1 MNKPFNADSRNNATL
16 AKALFAPDSIALI
29 GASGDATKHASL
41 PQRYLRK
48 HGYKGAIFPVNP
60 SRDEVFG
67 ERAYPSIDK
76 IPHPIEQAFIM
87 LPAPLVPA
95 AIKQCADHRV
105 HCATIFSAGFAETGG
120 EGRKAQEA
128 IIKVASSAGMRIL
141 GPNCLG
147 VINTHQRVA
156 LSANEALETPTLFPG
171 RMSLLSQSGSL
182 MGSLLSRAQARGL
195 GFAKMVSVGNE
206 ADLGIG
212 EIGDLLVDDADTDVI
227 LLFIETIRDQK
238 RFSAMSRRA
247 FAAGKPVIAYLLGR
261 SDLGNKLAASHTGAI
276 AGNTAAIEA
285 FLRDNGVMRVDMIET
300 LFEMAPMVVGRRPP
314 GTARINVMTTTGGG
328 GALIVDNLGL
338 RGVQATAPGEAV
350 VAKLAKQD
358 IRIVNSPLID
368 LTLTGTN
375 PKVFGAVLDS
385 LIESRDS
392 NAVVAVV
399 GSSSQYRPERA
410 VVPIID
416 RARKSDKPVAA
427 FLTPDATES
436 AHLLSGASVAVFRTP
451 ETCGDAMRAYFDWKA
466 PVPAGAIDRA
476 PPAELVRIAQ
486 GHGIASASEVSRIL
500 ELLSI
505 DQARTVALPIKTDST
520 EIETRVRNLKF
531 PVAVK
536 IDSPDIPHKTE
547 AGGVVLNV
555 ADIKTLASALSSIRE
570 TVHKRRPDAKLD
582 GFIVQEMRSGLAE
595 VLLGYR
601 VDPHVGPTIA
611 VGVGGVLAEIYR
623 DVVVALAPVSI
634 DAAHALIGK
643 VRGFAPIRGYRNL
656 PAGDIKALA
665 QVIAAWSSLAA
676 IPQSRIVE
684 AELNPIV
691 VGIAGKGVAAVDAL
705 IVRAA

>member
-1 MNKPFNADSRNNATL
+1 M
-16 AKALFAPDSIALI
+16 I
-29 GASGDATKHASL
+29 
-41 PQRYLRK
+41 
-48 HGYKGAIFPVNP
+48 
-60 SRDEVFG
+60 
-67 ERAYPSIDK
+67 
-76 IPHPIEQAFIM
+76 
-87 LPAPLVPA
+87 
-95 AIKQCADHRV
+95 
-105 HCATIFSAGFAETGG
+105 
-120 EGRKAQEA
+120 
-128 IIKVASSAGMRIL
+128 
-141 GPNCLG
+141 
-147 VINTHQRVA
+147 
-156 LSANEALETPTLFPG
+156 
-171 RMSLLSQSGSL
+171 
-182 MGSLLSRAQARGL
+182 
-195 GFAKMVSVGNE
+195 SVGNE

-238 RFSAMSRRA
+238 QFSAMARRA

-261 SDLGNKLAASHTGAI
+261 SDLGSSLAASHTGAI
-276 AGNTAAIEA
+276 VGNTAAIEA

-314 GTARINVMTTTGGG
+314 GAARINVMTTTGGG

-350 VAKLAKQD
+350 IAKLAKQD
-358 IRIVNSPLID
+358 IRIANSPLID

-392 NAVVAVV
+392 NAIIAVV
-399 GSSSQYRPERA
+399 GSSSQSRPERA

-436 AHLLSGASVAVFRTP
+436 ARLLFGASVAVFRTP
-451 ETCGDAMRAYFDWKA
+451 EACADAMRAYFDWKA
-466 PVPAGAIDRA
+466 PAPVTAIDRTF
-476 PPAELVRIAQ
+476 PAELIRIAQ
-486 GHGIASASEVSRIL
+486 GRGIASASEASWIL
-500 ELLSI
+500 ELLGI
-505 DQARTVALPIKTDST
+505 DQARTVSLSIEADSA
-520 EIETRVRNLKF
+520 EIEAMVFGLKF

-555 ADIKTLASALSSIRE
+555 LDIKTLASALSSIRE
-570 TVHKRRPDAKLD
+570 TVHKHRPDAKLD
-582 GFIVQEMRSGLAE
+582 GFIVQEMHSGVAE

-601 VDPHVGPTIA
+601 VDSHVGPTIA

-623 DVVVALAPVSI
+623 DVVVAVAPVSI
-634 DAAHALIGK
+634 DAARELIGK

-656 PAGDIKALA
+656 PTGDIEALA
-665 QVIAAWSSLAA
+665 RVIAAWSSLAA

-684 AELNPIV
+684 AELNPLLVDV
-691 VGIAGKGVAAVDAL
+691 VGKGAAAVDAL
-705 IVRAA
+705 IVRAD